1 MPRNAQLAS
10 ASNWHMTKQE
20 RDTREQ
26 EEQEW
31 RRGKLADFQPLSLTL
46 GGRAAFDTIANAI
59 PPEKMSKIDGY
70 TIEACADAIDKMEQL
85 RDQINREG
93 VVVEGKQNQAVV
105 AYAKYAEIAKRYLV
119 ELGCTPSARAK
130 IANDAA
136 AHAAKRKTVADI
148 FNDD

>member
-1 MPRNAQLAS
+1 MPRAAVLVDHTAK
-10 ASNWHMTKQE
+10 HLTKQE
-20 RDTREQ
+20 IETRQ
-26 EEQEW
+26 AAEQEW
-31 RRGKLADFQPLSLTL
+31 RRVMLYDFTPCTLTER
-46 GGRAAFDTIANAI
+46 GRASFDTIANAI

-85 RDQINREG
+85 REQINREG
-93 VVVEGKQNQAVV
+93 IVVDGKQNQAVV

-136 AHAAKRKTVADI
+136 QHAKRKTITDI
-148 FNDD
+148 FDGD

>member
-1 MPRNAQLAS
+1 MGRRALTADSVTGVITN
-10 ASNWHMTKQE
+10 QE
-20 RDTREQ
+20 RETRAA

-31 RRGKLADFQPLSLTL
+31 RRGKLADFQPLSLTS

-70 TIEACADAIDKMEQL
+70 TIEACADAIDKMEHL
-85 RDQINREG
+85 REQINREG
-93 VVVEGKQNQAVV
+93 IVVDGKQNQAVV

-136 AHAAKRKTVADI
+136 QHAKRKTIADI
-148 FNDD
+148 FDGD